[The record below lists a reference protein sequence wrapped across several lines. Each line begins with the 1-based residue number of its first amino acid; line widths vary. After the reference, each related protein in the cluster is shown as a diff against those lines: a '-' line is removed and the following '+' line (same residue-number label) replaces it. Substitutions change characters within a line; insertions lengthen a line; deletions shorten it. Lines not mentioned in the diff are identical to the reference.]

1 MSDRI
6 LLAHGSGGRLSHEL
20 LERLFLRYLNNPLL
34 AQLGDAAVLEVSG
47 LTLRAPDPSS
57 LQPGASNLKL
67 AFTTD
72 SYVVSPLFFPGGDI
86 GRLAVCG
93 TVNDLSM
100 SGAVPLCLS
109 AGFILEEGLP
119 LADLE
124 RVVASMAETARAVGV
139 PVVTG
144 DTKVVDR
151 GKADCL
157 FINTAGIGVVPA
169 GVEIGAERVRPGDVV
184 ILSGTI
190 GDHGMT
196 IMSQRE
202 GLRFDS
208 PLVSDCAPLHGL
220 VGAMFDALGLGGQ
233 SQTPHAVGGL
243 PETEPSA
250 PKAPAPEAPAS
261 GGGEVTAAPGAGAW
275 ASSHRPPTGVGGLPE
290 TEPSAP
296 EAPALGGGGVTAA
309 PGGLLHCLRDPTRG
323 GLATVLNEVAGQ
335 AGVGIEIEERAIP
348 VRDAVRAACELL
360 GLDPLYVANEGKLV
374 AFVAPAVAGAVL
386 ARMRAHEYGRE
397 AAVIGQVTAEHPGRV
412 VLRTPLGARRIVDM
426 LAGEQLPRIC

>member
-20 LERLFLRYLNNPLL
+20 LERLFLKYFHNPLL

-47 LTLRAPDPSS
+47 LPFPVAGLPG

-100 SGAVPLCLS
+100 SGATPLCLS

-124 RVVASMAETARAVGV
+124 RVVASMAETARSVGV

-151 GKADCL
+151 GKADRL
-157 FINTAGIGVVPA
+157 FINTAGIGIVPA
-169 GVEIGAERVRPGDVV
+169 GVEIAAERVRPGDVV
-184 ILSGTI
+184 VLSGTI

-220 VGAMFDALGLGGQ
+220 VGAMFDVLGLGGQ
-233 SQTPHAVGGL
+233 PQTPHTVGD
-243 PETEPSA
+243 
-250 PKAPAPEAPAS
+250 
-261 GGGEVTAAPGAGAW
+261 
-275 ASSHRPPTGVGGLPE
+275 LPE

-296 EAPALGGGGVTAA
+296 EAPALGGGKVTAAPGAGAWAISHRPPTGVGGFPETEPSAPEAPAPGGGRVTAA

-374 AFVAPAVAGAVL
+374 AFVAPAVAAAVL
-386 ARMRAHEYGRE
+386 ARMRADEYGRE

-426 LAGEQLPRIC
+426 LTGEQLPRIC